1 MEKRQDKYYLYLR
14 WPRYL
19 AQWYAHEVHR
29 LQHFESK
36 TQPPFRYEC
45 DVDPSELEPVIT
57 RRGSVENGILE
68 LCLTKQPDPVPKPI
82 PKDATICL
90 QIPEFLGKPSRY
102 YNYLSPASEALLEAT
117 VRNHFR
123 VSLQKFL
130 NKTFCN
136 TRAMEAG
143 YAPSRNKF
151 IEVFMENNG
160 IDYEHLHTISDQ
172 WRRMY
177 KLEWD
182 KACRLNKKIKNK
194 K

>member
-1 MEKRQDKYYLYLR
+1 
-14 WPRYL
+14 
-19 AQWYAHEVHR
+19 
-29 LQHFESK
+29 
-36 TQPPFRYEC
+36 
-45 DVDPSELEPVIT
+45 
-57 RRGSVENGILE
+57 
-68 LCLTKQPDPVPKPI
+68 
-82 PKDATICL
+82 
-90 QIPEFLGKPSRY
+90 
-102 YNYLSPASEALLEAT
+102 
-117 VRNHFR
+117 
-123 VSLQKFL
+123 
-130 NKTFCN
+130 
-136 TRAMEAG
+136 MEAG